1 MKDNFKIMNLK
12 NKKALIIGIASKR
25 SIAASIAH
33 SFAKNGAEIALT
45 YQNDKLK
52 GRVEDI
58 AKELSTDSKI
68 LLYPCDLSS
77 DEQIRDLKNYI
88 KETWGSIDIIIHSA
102 AFAPR
107 ELLSGDFVDNITRD
121 GFLMAHDISSYSFAA
136 LAKEFREIIN
146 DNGSLITLS
155 YLGSEKVIKNYN
167 VMGLAKASLEANVRY
182 MSHSLGANNIRVNA
196 VSAGPIKTL
205 AAAGIS
211 GFSEILKHVEEK
223 SALKRNISL
232 EEVANTAVFLAS
244 NESSGITGQVIY
256 VDAGFN
262 ISGV

>member
-1 MKDNFKIMNLK
+1 MNLK

-25 SIAASIAH
+25 SIAASIAN
-33 SFAKNGAEIALT
+33 SFSENGAEIALT

-52 GRVEDI
+52 SRVEDI
-58 AKELSTDSKI
+58 ANELSGGTKI
-68 LLYPCDLSS
+68 LLHPCDLSS
-77 DEQIRDLKNYI
+77 DDQIKDLKNYI
-88 KETWGSIDIIIHSA
+88 KESWGNIDIIIHSA

-121 GFLMAHDISSYSFAA
+121 GFQMAHDISSFSFAA

-146 DNGSLITLS
+146 NGGSMITLS

-182 MSHSLGANNIRVNA
+182 MSHSLGENNIRVNA
-196 VSAGPIKTL
+196 ISAGPIKTL
-205 AAAGIS
+205 AAAGIG
-211 GFSEILKHVEEK
+211 GFNEILKHVEEK

-232 EEVANTAVFLAS
+232 EEVANAAMFLAS
-244 NESSGITGQVIY
+244 NQSSGITGQVIY